1 MYQTIVIQLRRKRGD
16 NMEMFILKLIGII
29 CVTALAM
36 SIVISRKNDVDIWA
50 ILLATIFELLSF
62 LIIYLPIDKIIE
74 LIEKIILKEQI

>member
-1 MYQTIVIQLRRKRGD
+1 
-16 NMEMFILKLIGII
+16 MEMFILKLIGII

-36 SIVISRKNDVDIWA
+36 SIVISRKNDIDILA

-74 LIEKIILKEQI
+74 LIEKVIIK

>member
-1 MYQTIVIQLRRKRGD
+1 
-16 NMEMFILKLIGII
+16 MEMFILKLIGII